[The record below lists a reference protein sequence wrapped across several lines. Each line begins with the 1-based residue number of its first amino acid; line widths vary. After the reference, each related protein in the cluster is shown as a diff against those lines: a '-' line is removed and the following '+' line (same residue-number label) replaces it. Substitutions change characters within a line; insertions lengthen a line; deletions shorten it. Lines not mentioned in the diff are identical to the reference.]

1 MKKQFCS
8 ARCIVLRRIPYRET
22 SFIVHTLTEN
32 HGRMDF
38 VVKGA
43 LKNKGNRNSSSRMD
57 VPELFRE
64 YFVEYSQE
72 KRGTGGN
79 LKNPGVFELYAI
91 HDAVA
96 KNIAAYLEGCRFS
109 SFLLKYS
116 REEQE
121 LQMTFRAF
129 SNLLSRLEKEESRGR
144 EEFLTDLAFFV
155 YLNENGLLPEI
166 REEQNSS
173 VFSSLLSFAAGELT
187 VLPPYPEDFPARC
200 HKYLH
205 SILNFHNLSEK

>member
-1 MKKQFCS
+1 MKKEFCS
-8 ARCIVLRRIPYRET
+8 GRCIVLRKIPYRET

-32 HGRMDF
+32 YGRMDF
-38 VVKGA
+38 VIKGA
-43 LKNKGNRNSSSRMD
+43 LKNKGKNSGSRMD
-57 VPELFRE
+57 LPELFRE
-64 YFVEYSQE
+64 YFVEYSRE
-72 KRGTGGN
+72 KSHTGGN

-96 KNIAAYLEGCRFS
+96 KNISAYLECCRFS

-129 SNLLSRLEKEESRGR
+129 SNLLSRLEKEENRGK
-144 EEFLTDLAFFV
+144 EGFFTDLAFFV

-166 REEQNSS
+166 RDEQNNA

-187 VLPPYPEDFPARC
+187 LLPPCPEDFPARC

-205 SILNFHNLSEK
+205 SILNCHNLSEK